1 MKMKRILAWI
11 GIILL
16 AGMYLLNLVLALI
29 GSEGARSMLKISA
42 ACTVAVPIILYG
54 FYIAIGGNRRKYEAE
69 IERFRQDPEPDEPG
83 DAPEPE
89 AEAPGDE
96 D

>member
-1 MKMKRILAWI
+1 MKIKRILAWI

-16 AGMYLLNLVLALI
+16 VGMYVVNLVLALI
-29 GSEGARSMLKISA
+29 GSEEARSMLKISA

-69 IERFRQDPEPDEPG
+69 IEKYRQDPEPE
-83 DAPEPE
+83 EPE
-89 AEAPGDE
+89 AESPAEAE
-96 D
+96 DAD